1 MVETGSPYR
10 SGHYYN
16 PPNDDRRGNNAGHFQ
31 QDYKEKRKLLIRW
44 SHYFP
49 HEHVKEFDVSSASF
63 QDYIYIA
70 Q

>member
-1 MVETGSPYR
+1 MVDTGSPFR
-10 SGHYYN
+10 N
-16 PPNDDRRGNNAGHFQ
+16 TFRGGSSHGGGGDADNYM

-49 HEHVKEFDVSSASF
+49 HEHIKEFDVSSASF